1 MTVDRKHTDQG
12 SQSSC
17 ATQSENSPFE
27 AARDRFMESLLLI
40 QNKSEKTAASY
51 RSDLD
56 IYFEWTKRVK
66 LDPLDIQYRQLRL
79 YLAEQSAAQYARSTI
94 ARRLACLRSFFAF
107 LEQEG
112 TIQGNP
118 AKLLQTPKLEKTL
131 PNTLSEKEL
140 ESILD
145 VHDLSTDEGIRDSAL
160 LELLYASG
168 GRVSEIA
175 ELRLD
180 DLKLDQGLARVLGKG
195 GKERYI
201 PLHQLAIDKLQDYL
215 QVARPG
221 LAAKRSVVAGADADS
236 PKPTTGLKSKQSAS
250 SADIIFLSTRGLPLS
265 ADAIRRIVK
274 KSAKLAG
281 IGRPVT
287 PHSFRHS
294 FATDLLNNGADLRS
308 VQELLGHANLS
319 TTQVYTHLSSKRLQ
333 AIHKQ
338 AHPRTQ

>member
-1 MTVDRKHTDQG
+1 MTKD
-12 SQSSC
+12 S
-17 ATQSENSPFE
+17 ANLSEFE
-27 AARDRFMESLLLI
+27 VLRDSFIRSLVQI
-40 QNKSEKTAASY
+40 QNKSEKTARSY

-56 IYFEWTKRVK
+56 VYYEWTKRLN
-66 LDPLDIQYRQLRL
+66 LDPLRVEYRQLRL

-94 ARRLACLRSFFAF
+94 ARRLACLRTFFTY

-112 TIQGNP
+112 IAEGNP

-131 PNTLSEKEL
+131 PSTLSEIEL
-140 ESILD
+140 NSILD
-145 VHDLSTDEGIRDSAL
+145 AHDLSTDEGVRDSAL

-175 ELRLD
+175 GLTLG
-180 DLKLDQGLARVLGKG
+180 DLKLEQGVARVAGKG
-195 GKERYI
+195 GKDRYI
-201 PLHQLAIDKLQDYL
+201 PLHQLAVEKLQSYITTSRCSL
-215 QVARPG
+215 QSSKSPT
-221 LAAKRSVVAGADADS
+221 DS
-236 PKPTTGLKSKQSAS
+236 L
-250 SADIIFLSTRGLPLS
+250 FLSTRGNALS

-274 KSAKLAG
+274 KSAKMAG
-281 IGRPVT
+281 INRSVS

-319 TTQVYTHLSSKRLQ
+319 TTQIYTHLSSKRLQ

-338 AHPRTQ
+338 AHPRT